1 MYAAREYCFAFN
13 GEEWTVNGRI
23 WINKTNKQQHQQKKK
38 TQEKWD
44 CNNNP
49 MEGGRNL

>member
-13 GEEWTVNGRI
+13 GDEMNQQ
-23 WINKTNKQQHQQKKK
+23 NKQNNISRSKKK
-38 TQEKWD
+38 HTQEKWD